1 MFQSKFTDTFSAD
14 TSPMISFAEI
24 VSAFSYAL
32 DLTQGQPKGHC
43 LRGCWIG
50 SHIGQ
55 ALGLD
60 KEQQWELYYTLLL
73 KDLGCSSNAA
83 RICELYQADDHAI
96 KRDYKLVDGKF
107 RNVLKFILTRT
118 GTDASLRERMSA
130 LGNIIKNGSKIEHD
144 MIETR
149 CIRGADIARQLRFPE
164 AVAEGIAGLDEHW
177 NGSGQPNRLKG
188 DAIPLYSRIALLAQV
203 VDIFRMESGPEA
215 ACAEVRKRR
224 GGWFDPELCDVFLAI
239 AADPDF
245 WNALEARDLEQQVIQ
260 LEPSQQMVDVDEDF
274 LDDIAAAFGQVID
287 AKSPYTSGH
296 SERVAIYAADV
307 ASRLNYDDAYVRKLS
322 RAAALHDIGKLG
334 ISNLILDKPDKLDD
348 GEWRAMRGHTHYT
361 TAILGRISV
370 FQDMATTA
378 GAHHERLDGRGY
390 PNNLGREAIS
400 MDTRI
405 ITICDFFDALT
416 ADRPYRAA
424 MPVDEALDII
434 RSEVG
439 GAIDADC
446 FAALEAMIAEQNS
459 AIPATR

>member
-1 MFQSKFTDTFSAD
+1 MFQHKFSEEFGTNVE
-14 TSPMISFAEI
+14 PMVSFAEI

-43 LRGCWIG
+43 IRVCWIG

-60 KEQQWELYYTLLL
+60 KERQWELYYTLLL

-83 RICELYQADDHAI
+83 RICELYLADDHAI
-96 KRDYKLVDGKF
+96 KRDYKLVDGKLG
-107 RNVLKFILTRT
+107 NVLKFVLART
-118 GTDASLRERMSA
+118 APNATLGERISA
-130 LGNIIKNGSKIEHD
+130 LGNVLVNGSKIEHD

-164 AVAEGIAGLDEHW
+164 TVAEGIAGLDEHW
-177 NGSGQPNRLKG
+177 DGSGQPNGLEG
-188 DAIPLYSRIALLAQV
+188 DAIPLYSRIALLSQV
-203 VDIFRMESGPEA
+203 IDVFRMANGEEA
-215 ACAEVRKRR
+215 ACDEVRKRS
-224 GGWFDPELCDVFLAI
+224 GGWFDPVLCDVFLEI
-239 AADPDF
+239 AEDPAF
-245 WNALEARDLEQQVIQ
+245 WAALEARDLERRVIA
-260 LEPSQQMVDVDEDF
+260 LEPSRQMMVVDEDF

-296 SERVAIYAADV
+296 SGRVAVYAAGV
-307 ASRLNYDDAYVRKLS
+307 AERLGYEKAHIRKLS

-334 ISNLILDKPDKLDD
+334 ISNLILDKPDTLTEE
-348 GEWRAMRGHTHYT
+348 EWRVMRGHTHYT

-370 FQDMATTA
+370 FNDMAATA
-378 GAHHERLDGRGY
+378 GAHHERLDGKGY
-390 PNNLGREAIS
+390 PNRICEDAIR

-424 MPVDEALDII
+424 MPVDEALAII
-434 RSEVG
+434 GSEVG
-439 GAIDADC
+439 GAIDASC
-446 FAALEAMIAEQNS
+446 FEALKAMVAEHG
-459 AIPATR
+459 PAT